1 MAKKMDFINLLTSKM
16 NLTEDELAE
25 EQKLRNK
32 IISCII
38 PSFLNNIEV
47 FKFFENPFNKKN
59 CDALI
64 NKYANNSYRL
74 EQAIWNYHE
83 FYMSMWH
90 LRAIELALN
99 QLCDVKDVAIGEPIN
114 CASNY
119 GEFVELPDITD
130 DISEYYGE
138 FLDKFNSIYLY
149 SPVHHTLLMEAKL
162 ND

>member
-1 MAKKMDFINLLTSKM
+1 M

-47 FKFFENPFNKKN
+47 FKFFESPFNEKY

-64 NKYANNSYRL
+64 NKYTDNPHRL
-74 EQAIWNYHE
+74 EQAIWNYHG
-83 FYMSMWH
+83 FYISTWY
-90 LRAIELALN
+90 LQGIEAALN

-119 GEFVELPDITD
+119 SEFVELPDITD
-130 DISEYYGE
+130 DISEYYDGL
-138 FLDKFNSIYLY
+138 LDKFNSTPLY
-149 SPVHHTLLMEAKL
+149 SPVHHTLLMEAKF

>member
-1 MAKKMDFINLLTSKM
+1 MDFINLLTTKM

-47 FKFFENPFNKKN
+47 FKFFESPFNEKYCN
-59 CDALI
+59 ALI
-64 NKYANNSYRL
+64 NKYANKSYRL
-74 EQAIWNYHE
+74 EQAIQNYHE
-83 FYMSMWH
+83 FYLSMWFNQT
-90 LRAIELALN
+90 IEAALN
-99 QLCDVKDVAIGEPIN
+99 QLCDVKDVDIGEPIN

-130 DISEYYGE
+130 DISKYYDE
-138 FLDKFNSIYLY
+138 LWDKFNSTPLY
-149 SPVHHTLLMEAKL
+149 SPVHHTLLMEAKF